1 MKTYLSAFALIA
13 SVMTAPAVFAAE
25 RTVTFA
31 VDNMTCAS
39 CPYIV
44 KTSMAAVPGVATVA
58 VSFEAKTATVTFDDA
73 KTNPNAIAA
82 ASMNAGYPAR
92 RCSSKA
98 ADMNDRALTSPA
110 PRVPLSR
117 SAARRRSLR
126 WFCRWL
132 A

>member
-1 MKTYLSAFALIA
+1 MNKHLNALALIGSIVA
-13 SVMTAPAVFAAE
+13 APAAFAAE

-44 KTSMAAVPGVATVA
+44 KSSMAAIPGVSTVA

-73 KTNPNAIAA
+73 KTNADAIAA

-92 RCSSKA
+92 RTQQQGS
-98 ADMNDRALTSPA
+98 
-110 PRVPLSR
+110 
-117 SAARRRSLR
+117 
-126 WFCRWL
+126 
-132 A
+132 